1 MLWDESYDNEIDF
14 SKRTEMIIKEVKD
27 LCNLS
32 FEELTQKFRK
42 IKNICIYNREV
53 LVKLYYRNYKYN
65 QLLQC
70 LKKEII

>member
-1 MLWDESYDNEIDF
+1 MTDYTLTRKVRAISGQTK
-14 SKRTEMIIKEVKD
+14 SKTFTITSPE
-27 LCNLS
+27 
-32 FEELTQKFRK
+32 KFRK